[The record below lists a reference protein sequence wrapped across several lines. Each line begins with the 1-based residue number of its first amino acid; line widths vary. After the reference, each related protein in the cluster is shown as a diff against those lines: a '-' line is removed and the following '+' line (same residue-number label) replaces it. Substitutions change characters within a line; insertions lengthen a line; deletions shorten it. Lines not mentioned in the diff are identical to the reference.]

1 MKISYTY
8 CFSNESITVEIEE
21 TDYDVLISLDREE
34 KNLNRKETR
43 RHVNMDC
50 YESIDDTASGNPR
63 LSRDAFEYRNGIC
76 SDSAEIAADLESKY
90 TRQHIRNAMDK
101 LKPQQRELIHLI
113 YFEGVSVKD
122 YAAKEGV
129 DHSAIS
135 HRLQTAYKNLK
146 KFL

>member
-1 MKISYTY
+1 MRITY
-8 CFSNESITVEIEE
+8 KFANGERSIIEVTEEWSEI
-21 TDYDVLISLDREE
+21 ILDLDQKEY
-34 KNLNRKETR
+34 NINHKETR
-43 RHVNMDC
+43 RHTAFDS
-50 YESIDDTASGNPR
+50 YDYLDDQANTNPR

-90 TRQHIRNAMDK
+90 TKQHIRNAMDK
-101 LKPQQRELIHLI
+101 LKPKQHELILAI
-113 YFEGVSVKD
+113 YFEGVSVNE
-122 YAAKEGV
+122 YARKEGV